1 MGKYFVLQF
10 KRLLR
15 LLPLVLCVVLVLF
28 GSLSAAYGAMLQM
41 NEEDSEQ
48 ARFQVGMCG
57 TAGDS
62 YIQLAL
68 AALETFDSSRF
79 AIEIVEMEEAEAEQA
94 MNRGEIAAYVVIPEG
109 FVEEAMYGRILP
121 LQFVST
127 VGAAGMVSI
136 MKEEITQ
143 VVSDILV
150 EAQKGIYAAGEA
162 MNDAGHSS
170 GWVINDLSIE
180 YAEFAFLRSKAYSVT
195 ELGIS
200 DGLGLA
206 GYLLCGFSVLFLLLI
221 CLPFASVYVR
231 RDPSFG
237 RMLAARGR
245 SAAGQVCC
253 EFLAFFLAV
262 AILVCALLPVL
273 WAGGILQ
280 SYYADWSAA
289 LHALPALLVIC
300 ALSFLLFEMSADL
313 ISGVLL
319 HFFGTLALC
328 FVSGCLYP
336 AFFFPES
343 VQKLAA
349 WLPTGLARIQFAG
362 ALTGDRAV
370 YTTVALLGYSLL
382 FFLLALGIRRARV
395 AGERG

>member
-1 MGKYFVLQF
+1 MGKYFVLQI

-28 GSLSAAYGAMLQM
+28 GSLSAAYGAMLRMDEADGDQT
-41 NEEDSEQ
+41 
-48 ARFQVGMCG
+48 RFKVGMCG
-57 TAGDS
+57 TAGDT

-79 AIEIVEMEEAEAEQA
+79 AIEIVEMEEAEAERV

-121 LQFVST
+121 LKFVST
-127 VGAAGMVSI
+127 VGAAGVVSVL
-136 MKEEITQ
+136 KEEITH
-143 VVSDILV
+143 VIGDILV
-150 EAQKGIYAAGEA
+150 GAQKGIYAAGEA
-162 MNDAGHSS
+162 MSDAGHSS
-170 GWVINDLSIE
+170 GRVINDLSIE
-180 YAEFAFLRSKAYSVT
+180 YAEFAFFRSKTYSVT

-245 SAAGQVCC
+245 YAADQICC
-253 EFLAFFLAV
+253 EFLAFFLTVAV
-262 AILVCALLPVL
+262 LACALVSVL
-273 WAGGILQ
+273 WAGGVLQ
-280 SYYADWSAA
+280 VYYTDWSAA
-289 LHALPALLVIC
+289 LYALPALLVIC
-300 ALSFLLFEMSADL
+300 ALSFLLFEMAADL

-362 ALTGDRAV
+362 ALTGDRSA
-370 YTTVALLGYSLL
+370 YATVALLGYSLL